1 MSHISVCRCNG
12 SVAPPVSFIQAP
24 LKRIIQLRQSTV
36 TTSASKF
43 GGFSLN
49 SIFKGCKNCEGRGAI
64 QCPGCKM
71 LRLPRIWTSQ
81 LPQLWKG
88 RIDPRTKRRKIR
100 KLQNNQV
107 FYEHME
113 KV

>member
-49 SIFKGCKNCEGRGAI
+49 SVCS
-64 QCPGCKM
+64 
-71 LRLPRIWTSQ
+71 LPHTSIWFNYQ
-81 LPQLWKG
+81 QIILCL
-88 RIDPRTKRRKIR
+88 
-100 KLQNNQV
+100 LA
-107 FYEHME
+107 
-113 KV
+113 

>member
-64 QCPGCKM
+64 QCPGCKGTGKNKKDGNIFE
-71 LRLPRIWTSQ
+71 R
-81 LPQLWKG
+81 WKCFG
-88 RIDPRTKRRKIR
+88 CQGFGLVSCPNCGKGGLTPEQRGER
-100 KLQNNQV
+100 
-107 FYEHME
+107 
-113 KV
+113 